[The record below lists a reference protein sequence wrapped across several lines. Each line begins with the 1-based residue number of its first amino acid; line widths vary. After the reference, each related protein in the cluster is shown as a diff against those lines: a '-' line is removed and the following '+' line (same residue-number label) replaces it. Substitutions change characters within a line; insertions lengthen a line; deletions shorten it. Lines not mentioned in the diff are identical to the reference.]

1 MKKKSFYH
9 NFSSLWKK
17 YIFLVATVAIISL
30 IISGLLTMFI
40 EVDNINK
47 QIESD
52 LNIILIE
59 TALSFSDPLWAYNF
73 NNMQLLTDV
82 LVNRSNIYEVQITDN
97 TRGLIVNKRNLTY
110 QEREDKVQ
118 YGKKEILKNENVIG
132 TIRIGIAYTPYT
144 DNLYRLLLSR
154 LVQSLLQVSAYT
166 AVILWISYAIT
177 KPLKALELTIN
188 EFATGD
194 YSHFAKVEG
203 KDEIARLATA
213 FNTMARQIED
223 ADYELRTMNASLEEL
238 VSERTEA
245 LIVANDELKEALAIS
260 QQIQAELT
268 LKNDELINALDSLQA
283 ANKEIVEATKINLTS
298 QLIAGVAHEINTPVG
313 IMVTTNTFLNQEI
326 QRFSSL
332 LSEGTLKKTDLEV
345 FMATITEATENT
357 QRNLSN
363 TIALIHNFKE
373 VAVDQISL
381 RQRRFDLKSYLEEV
395 VSNLKPAFKHKKIN
409 LILECPD
416 DILLNSYPGAYSQ
429 VFTNL
434 IFNSI
439 KHGFKASDEGTIS
452 IVVKIQDKT
461 LLLDYYDNGC
471 GIGSEELAHLFTPFY
486 STEHNRGG
494 SGLGL
499 SVVKNLIE
507 KTLSG
512 MITCT
517 SEPNQGM
524 GFHIELPLNLYLS
537 GSK

>member
-52 LNIILIE
+52 LNIILTE

-97 TRGLIVNKRNLTY
+97 TRGLIVNKRNLMY
-110 QEREDKVQ
+110 QELENKVH
-118 YGKKEILKNENVIG
+118 YGKKEIYKNEKIIG
-132 TIRIGIAYTPYT
+132 TIQIGVAYTPYI

-154 LVQSLLQVSAYT
+154 LIQSLLQVSAYT
-166 AVILWISYAIT
+166 ALILWISYAIT

-194 YSHFAKVEG
+194 YAHFAKVEG

-238 VSERTEA
+238 VLERTDA

-326 QRFSSL
+326 QRFNSL

-345 FMATITEATENT
+345 FMETITEATENT

-373 VAVDQISL
+373 VAVDQTSL

-395 VSNLKPAFKHKKIN
+395 VSTLKPAFKHKKIN

-439 KHGFKASDEGTIS
+439 KHGFKGSDEGTIS
-452 IVVKIQDKT
+452 IGVKIQDKT
-461 LLLDYYDNGC
+461 LILDYYDNGC